1 MNKSIGSSVLILL
14 LFASAVF
21 GREGTL
27 PERQAAD
34 EKYENSIDEPFNE
47 SDQQVERLAA
57 LGRVWGAAKFFHPYL
72 AYKDIDWDGALIK
85 AIPEVKAARTPE
97 QYHRAMSNMLQ
108 VLNDPA
114 TMVDSVKDEAEGKKS
129 SSTSTKRNPTYYQSS
144 NGVVTIKAIDWAA
157 SYAANNPDGYK
168 KQPEM
173 LQEIDKAQ
181 LIAIDCRFGDVSTME
196 VPTFYLQLYL
206 DNVLPL
212 LLQGS
217 VPLGTKRYRIHNG
230 YPPQRGNT
238 SGGYSSSLVTDAP
251 TTINGR
257 AQTRKPIVV
266 IVDGRSAE
274 LVELLAGLQ
283 AYGSKV
289 IQQGR
294 SSSLSGSGQLS
305 LSVADGLRVKIRT
318 TEFVH
323 PSGGSGF
330 QPDLISDKPVDEAVI
345 VSLSKSSSGVAAT
358 PATGEGRV
366 VSTKDKPYVEMG
378 FPSEEYRLLGLFR
391 FWNVIEYFFPYKH
404 LIDKPWKT
412 VLTDF
417 IPRFQE
423 NKTQL
428 DYEMTVAE
436 MTARIQDSHGF
447 VSGFKMLN
455 QSLGTHAPPL
465 RVRGIGDKLVV
476 AGVLDETSANG
487 IKVGDVIRAVDG
499 QDTKERIAYLS
510 KFRALSTEQAKR
522 LFIYPAALR
531 GASGSEAKLKIES
544 ADGQVRDVELKR
556 NTPLEAVQ
564 FPLERTTAIY
574 EVLPSGFGYIDLA
587 RLPLADAHKALDKLM
602 NTPAII
608 FDMRGYPN
616 GTAWELAPRLTEKK
630 DVTAALFRRPFQSA
644 AYVASDDLGDGT
656 IPDFS
661 FAQKLPPPKGG
672 IYKGKVV
679 MLIDQDAISQSE
691 HTCMFFESATAVTF
705 IGSPTNGAN
714 GDVTN
719 LVLPGGIYVSFSGHD
734 VRHADGR
741 QLQRLGIQPTIKV
754 EPTIAGLREKKDE
767 VLEAAIKYLSSTAVK

>member
-1 MNKSIGSSVLILL
+1 MNKAIGSSVLILL
-14 LFASAVF
+14 LLAAAVF
-21 GREGTL
+21 GQERTI
-27 PERQAAD
+27 PERHAAD
-34 EKYENSIDEPFNE
+34 EKYEYSIDEPINE
-47 SDQQVERLAA
+47 SGQQVERLAA

-72 AYKDIDWDGALIK
+72 AYKDIDWDGAVIK
-85 AIPEVKAARTPE
+85 AIPEVKSAQTPE
-97 QYHRAMSNMLQ
+97 QYRQAISNMLQ

-114 TMVDSVKDEAEGKKS
+114 TTVDSVKVEAERNTS
-129 SSTSTKRNPTYYQSS
+129 SSTSTKPNPAYYQSS

-157 SYAANNPDGYK
+157 AYATSNPDGYK
-168 KQPEM
+168 KQPET
-173 LQEIDKAQ
+173 LQEIGKAQ
-181 LIAIDCRFGDVSTME
+181 LIALDCRFGDVSPME

-217 VPLGTKRYRIHNG
+217 VPLGTKRYRVHNG

-251 TTINGR
+251 STINGR
-257 AQTRKPIVV
+257 AQTRKPMVV

-283 AYGSKV
+283 SYGAK
-289 IQQGR
+289 IILEGK
-294 SSSLSGSGQLS
+294 SSSLSGARQLS
-305 LSVADGLRVKIRT
+305 LSVPDGLRVKIST

-323 PSGGSGF
+323 PSGGLGF
-330 QPDLISDKPVDEAVI
+330 KPDLISDKPVDNAVI
-345 VSLSKSSSGVAAT
+345 VSLSKSSSGLAAT
-358 PATGEGRV
+358 LATGEGRV
-366 VSTKDKPYVEMG
+366 MSSKDKPYPEMG

-465 RVRGIGDKLVV
+465 RVRGIGNKLVV
-476 AGVLDETSANG
+476 SGVLDEKSANG
-487 IKVGDVIRAVDG
+487 IKVGDVVRAVDG
-499 QDTKERIAYLS
+499 QDIEQRIAYLS
-510 KFRALSTEQAKR
+510 KFRALSTEQAGR

-531 GASGSEAKLKIES
+531 GAPESMVKLRIES

-564 FPLERTTAIY
+564 FPQERTTAIY
-574 EVLPSGFGYIDLA
+574 EVLPSGVGYIDLA
-587 RLPLADAHKALDKLM
+587 RLPLADAHKALDTLM

-630 DVTAALFRRPFQSA
+630 DVTAALFRRPFLSA
-644 AYVASDDLGDGT
+644 ANLASEDFADT
-656 IPDFS
+656 VPDFS
-661 FAQKLPPPKGG
+661 FGQKLPPAKGAV
-672 IYKGKVV
+672 YKGRVV
-679 MLIDQDAISQSE
+679 MLIDQDAMSQSE
-691 HTCMFFESATAVTF
+691 HTCMFFESATSVTF
-705 IGSPTNGAN
+705 IGSPTSGAN

-719 LVLPGGIYVSFSGHD
+719 LVLPGGIYASFSGHD

-754 EPTIAGLREKKDE
+754 EPTIAGVREKRDE
-767 VLEAAIKYLSSTAVK
+767 VLDAGIKFLNSTVQK